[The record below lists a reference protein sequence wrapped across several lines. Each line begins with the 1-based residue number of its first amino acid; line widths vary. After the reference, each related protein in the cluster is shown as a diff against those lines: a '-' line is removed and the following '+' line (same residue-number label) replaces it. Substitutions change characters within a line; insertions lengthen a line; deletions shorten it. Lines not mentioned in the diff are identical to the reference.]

1 MGGMFDQ
8 GFGHNNHSSRGCGS
22 LLLSAI
28 LYLWPVLGVPLEIS
42 QLFLSRGRMTYSI
55 KRRMQ
60 KLASFSLAVLLYF
73 ATAGHVYGDEWTLA
87 RDKNEIRVYTK
98 PVAGSELNAV
108 RGVTTVESS
117 LGKLVTLLRDPSLRS
132 RWDSFCGDSYLF
144 KQVSAEEELVYLHS
158 KMPWPVSDRDMVN
171 RVTWQQDPE
180 SLVVTMHSVAT
191 RDLLGPVRGRVR
203 VTEAVNDWQLTPLA
217 GGLVEISTTVHLDPA
232 GPLPSWLINSLSI
245 ESPYDVLKQLKALV
259 SDEKIKNQQPE
270 FIQERDGERL

>member
-1 MGGMFDQ
+1 
-8 GFGHNNHSSRGCGS
+8 
-22 LLLSAI
+22 
-28 LYLWPVLGVPLEIS
+28 
-42 QLFLSRGRMTYSI
+42 MTYLI
-55 KRRMQ
+55 KRRFLRCVSLSVATLC
-60 KLASFSLAVLLYF
+60 LAIASQAQ
-73 ATAGHVYGDEWTLA
+73 ADEWALA

-117 LGKLVTLLRDPSLRS
+117 LGKLVTLIRDPSLRPL
-132 RWDSFCGDSYLF
+132 WDNFCGDTYLF
-144 KQVSAEEELVYLHS
+144 KEISAEEELVYLHS

-180 SLVVTMHSVAT
+180 SLVVTMRSVAT

-203 VTEAVNDWQLTPLA
+203 VTQAVNDWQLTPLA

-245 ESPYDVLKQLKALV
+245 ESPYDVLKQLKTLV
-259 SDEKIKNQQPE
+259 NDEKIKNQQPE
-270 FIQERDGERL
+270 FVKERDGERS